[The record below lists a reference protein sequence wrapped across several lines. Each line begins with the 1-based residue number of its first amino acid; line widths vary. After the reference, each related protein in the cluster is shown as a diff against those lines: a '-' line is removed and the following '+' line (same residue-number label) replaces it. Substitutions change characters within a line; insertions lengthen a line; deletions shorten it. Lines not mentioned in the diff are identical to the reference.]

1 MVSEMSIEAHV
12 TTFILYAIPVYILAF
27 TLYIIRALKGPS
39 ISDIVLAIDAL
50 TYDLAAFLVILSIL
64 FRSPILI
71 PTAIVL
77 ALWVYAL
84 DIYVAKYLEAK
95 DMGE

>member
-1 MVSEMSIEAHV
+1 MSIEEQI
-12 TTFILYAIPVYILAF
+12 TTFIIYSIPVYLAAF
-27 TLYIIRALKGPS
+27 ILYIIRALRGPS

-64 FRSPILI
+64 FKSPILVA
-71 PTAIVL
+71 TAIVL
-77 ALWVYAL
+77 SLWVYAL

-95 DMGE
+95 EMGE

>member
-1 MVSEMSIEAHV
+1 MTSLEQQIIY
-12 TTFILYAIPVYILAF
+12 FILAITPVYLVAF

-39 ISDIVLAIDAL
+39 ISDTVLAIDAM

-84 DIYVAKYLEAK
+84 DIYVAKYLESK
-95 DMGE
+95 EIGD